1 MGVNKTKIVVLA
13 VTAGTIA
20 FSSYYVY
27 KTYKQLKVEMEEK
40 NKLDNLIEEEKKK
53 REDKESIEV
62 YQKLQERM
70 VVQQESIDKFN
81 EVVQKAEEAA
91 VESGIPVDDV
101 EIFHDSDDVI
111 YMIDESEEEKLRH
124 EPNSVE
130 ALNQFITME
139 LSDIESPDVLKVMD
153 SLFRISINPD
163 SKFAINQGESAISR
177 MVDNRF
183 QFFGVSRWTED
194 LSVADLLLSFAK
206 LEHFDLD
213 ADIERSLLVYFENL
227 GIYDPIE
234 QIKFDINRVNW
245 EAVMNH
251 EWRYDGNWGMFGLDE
266 QEMEFLL
273 RDRTRVSGSADIR
286 FMDEYNLYLEACIG

>member
-27 KTYKQLKVEMEEK
+27 KTYKQLKAEMEEK

-266 QEMEFLL
+266 QEIEFLL